1 MEINIGFV
9 IQKLRKLKGLTQEQV
24 ADAMGVSKAAVSKW
38 ESGNTYPDITLLAP
52 LARLLDTS
60 INELLEFNS
69 KLTEKE
75 INSIVTLCELEFLKG
90 DYFSAYDYCE
100 KQLKKYTNIAE
111 LKLRIA
117 SLYWQYT
124 VLLKDDEE
132 ASNNMIKRACE
143 VFEEAS
149 QTSNTDI
156 KEAALYCIASL
167 YMMKEDYDS
176 ALKTAERLNQKSNDT
191 MLLLANIYDRKGEND
206 NAKKMYQRIL
216 FKNIQTCGLVLQ
228 SLSRVAE
235 KESNIKDAQL
245 FLETVIKLNTLFEFE
260 NHEDACAVQ
269 LAELYAK
276 TNDRDKAIAMLN
288 RYIRF
293 IHNLIEN
300 GNKELNGS
308 KFFSEIPFKSV
319 RSEKSEFMKQ
329 HLAEEIINTP
339 AFDTLKENEE
349 FKKIIEE
356 LKSL

>member
-52 LARLLDTS
+52 LARLLDTN

-75 INSIVTLCELEFLKG
+75 INSIATLCEREFLKG
-90 DYFSAYDYCE
+90 DYFSAYDHCE
-100 KQLKKYTNIAE
+100 KQLKRYSNIAE

-149 QTSNTDI
+149 EASDADI
-156 KEAALYCIASL
+156 KEAALHNIASL
-167 YMMKEDYDS
+167 YMMRENYDS
-176 ALKTAERLNQKSNDT
+176 ALKTAERLNPKSNDT
-191 MLLLANIYDRKGEND
+191 MLLLATIYRNKGEND
-206 NAKKMYQRIL
+206 NAKKLYQRIL

-245 FLETVIKLNTLFEFE
+245 FLETVIKLNTLFKVE
-260 NHEDACAVQ
+260 NHADTCALQ

-276 TNDRDKAIAMLN
+276 NNDKDKAIVMLN

-300 GNKELNGS
+300 GNKGLNSS
-308 KFFSEIPFKSV
+308 KFFSEIQFKSV
-319 RSEKSEFMKQ
+319 GDGKSEFMKQ
-329 HLAEEIINTP
+329 HLADAIMGTS
-339 AFDTLKENEE
+339 AFDELKENEE

-356 LKSL
+356 LRSL